1 MNFLAYLVKEMDI
14 YEIAKDFILNT
25 AESVFL
31 TGKAGTGKTTLLKY
45 IQQHTQKNCVIAA
58 PTGVAA
64 INAGGVTLHSLFQLP
79 LNMYVPVKNRN
90 YAVNNPATLFEH
102 VRLNKQK
109 IQLLREME
117 LLVIDE
123 ISMCRCDIL
132 DEIDLLLRSFRRRM
146 NEPFGGVQ
154 VLFIGDLY
162 QLPPVVKDEEWRI
175 LNEFYESPFFFSA
188 WVMKEFQVLHIELE
202 TVFRQTDEEFID
214 LLNAVRNNAV
224 NKSDLD
230 KLNKRYNPHAA
241 QNAENTILLTTH
253 NRKADKINQEELSK
267 LASEIHTF
275 EANIHG
281 DFLESSYP
289 ADKELMLKVGAQVMF
304 TKNDLTQEKRY
315 YNGKIGTVTRL
326 NEDEIVVKCVED
338 NYEINVD
345 SHTWEN
351 LRYAYNDTTDKIDE
365 DVIGT
370 FEQYPLKLAWAVTI
384 HKSQGLT
391 FDKVIIDA
399 GHAFAAGQV
408 YVALSRCR
416 SLEGIS
422 LLTPV
427 QADAIF
433 TDDRILQYSADKSN
447 PDALASILPLAKLEY
462 SKKKLLIS
470 FSWRKLID
478 HIIQFQGVIH
488 EKQIPEK
495 AEAMELAIQ
504 MEKSARNLEDVSD
517 KFLIQ
522 LKDIL
527 NQVEDEKYR
536 ILLNERVIKSIQ
548 YFCGKINDELI
559 KPLEAHIEK
568 MRIKNKTKGYVR
580 QAKNLD
586 TVFVNKLQEIE
597 RLKFGDSPFY
607 TGTSFYQETQHTAA
621 VPQKNTTE
629 KGATY
634 RDTLKL
640 YQEGKSIE
648 EIAALRALAVST
660 IESHF
665 LKWIQLGDLEAKEFI
680 SEADMETIQSYIKN
694 NTVNSLTELKN
705 HFQDKY
711 SFFQLRICLTNS
723 N

>member
-102 VRLNKQK
+102 VRLNRQK

-230 KLNKRYNPHAA
+230 ELNKRYNPHAA

-326 NEDEIVVKCVED
+326 NEEEIVIKCVED

-447 PDALASILPLAKLEY
+447 PDALASLLPLAKLEY
-462 SKKKLLIS
+462 SKKKLLTS
-470 FSWRKLID
+470 FSWRKITD
-478 HIIQFQGVIH
+478 HILQFQGIIH

-504 MEKSARNLEDVSD
+504 MEKSVRNLEEVSA

-548 YFCGKINDELI
+548 YFCSKINDELI

-580 QAKNLD
+580 QAKNLA

-597 RLKFGDSPFY
+597 RLKFGDSLFY
-607 TGTSFYQETQHTAA
+607 TGTSFYQEIQHET
-621 VPQKNTTE
+621 VQLKNTTE
-629 KGATY
+629 KGSTF

-648 EIAALRALAVST
+648 EIAGIRALAVST
-660 IESHF
+660 IESHL

-680 SEADMETIQSYIKN
+680 SEADMDIIQAYVKN

-705 HFQDKY
+705 HFEDEY
-711 SFFQLRICLTNS
+711 SFFQLRICLNTN
-723 N
+723 

>member
-1 MNFLAYLVKEMDI
+1 
-14 YEIAKDFILNT
+14 
-25 AESVFL
+25 
-31 TGKAGTGKTTLLKY
+31 
-45 IQQHTQKNCVIAA
+45 
-58 PTGVAA
+58 
-64 INAGGVTLHSLFQLP
+64 
-79 LNMYVPVKNRN
+79 
-90 YAVNNPATLFEH
+90 
-102 VRLNKQK
+102 
-109 IQLLREME
+109 
-117 LLVIDE
+117 
-123 ISMCRCDIL
+123 
-132 DEIDLLLRSFRRRM
+132 
-146 NEPFGGVQ
+146 
-154 VLFIGDLY
+154 
-162 QLPPVVKDEEWRI
+162 
-175 LNEFYESPFFFSA
+175 
-188 WVMKEFQVLHIELE
+188 MKEFQVLHIELE

-230 KLNKRYNPHAA
+230 ELNKRYNPHAA

-607 TGTSFYQETQHTAA
+607 TGTSFYQEIQHET

-634 RDTLKL
+634 KDSLKL

-660 IESHF
+660 IESHL

>member
-102 VRLNKQK
+102 VRLNRQK

-230 KLNKRYNPHAA
+230 ELNKRYNPHAA

-326 NEDEIVVKCVED
+326 NEEEIVIKCVED

-447 PDALASILPLAKLEY
+447 PDALASLLPLAKLEY
-462 SKKKLLIS
+462 SKKKLLTS
-470 FSWRKLID
+470 FSWRKITD
-478 HIIQFQGVIH
+478 HILQFQGIIH

-504 MEKSARNLEDVSD
+504 MEKSVRNLEEVSA

-548 YFCGKINDELI
+548 YFCSKINDELI

-580 QAKNLD
+580 QAKNLA
-586 TVFVNKLQEIE
+586 TVFVDKLQEIE
-597 RLKFGDSPFY
+597 RLKFGDSLFY
-607 TGTSFYQETQHTAA
+607 TGTSFYQEIQHET
-621 VPQKNTTE
+621 VQLKNTTE
-629 KGATY
+629 KGSTF

-648 EIAALRALAVST
+648 EIAGIRALAVST
-660 IESHF
+660 IESHL

-680 SEADMETIQSYIKN
+680 SEADMDIIQAYVKN

-705 HFQDKY
+705 HFEDEY
-711 SFFQLRICLTNS
+711 SFFQLRICLNTN
-723 N
+723 

>member
-1 MNFLAYLVKEMDI
+1 MDI

-102 VRLNKQK
+102 VRLNRQK

-230 KLNKRYNPHAA
+230 ELNKRYNPHAA

-326 NEDEIVVKCVED
+326 NEEEIVIKCVED

-447 PDALASILPLAKLEY
+447 PDALASLLPLAKLEY
-462 SKKKLLIS
+462 SKKKLLTS
-470 FSWRKLID
+470 FSWRKITD
-478 HIIQFQGVIH
+478 HILQFQGIIH

-504 MEKSARNLEDVSD
+504 MEKSVRNLEEVSA

-548 YFCGKINDELI
+548 YFCSKINDELI

-580 QAKNLD
+580 QAKNLA
-586 TVFVNKLQEIE
+586 TVFVDKLQEIE
-597 RLKFGDSPFY
+597 RLKFGDSLFY
-607 TGTSFYQETQHTAA
+607 TGTSFYQEIQHET
-621 VPQKNTTE
+621 VQLKNTTE
-629 KGATY
+629 KGSTF

-648 EIAALRALAVST
+648 EIAGIRALAVST
-660 IESHF
+660 IESHL

-680 SEADMETIQSYIKN
+680 SEADMDIIQAYVKN

-705 HFQDKY
+705 HFEDEY
-711 SFFQLRICLTNS
+711 SFFQLRICLNTN
-723 N
+723 

>member
-230 KLNKRYNPHAA
+230 ELNKRYNPHAA
-241 QNAENTILLTTH
+241 QNTENTILLTTH

-326 NEDEIVVKCVED
+326 NDDEIVVKCVED

-478 HIIQFQGVIH
+478 HIIQFQGIIH

-607 TGTSFYQETQHTAA
+607 TGTSFYQEIQHET
-621 VPQKNTTE
+621 VPQKNATE

-634 RDTLKL
+634 KDSLKL

-648 EIAALRALAVST
+648 EIAGIRALAVST
-660 IESHF
+660 IESHL

-705 HFQDKY
+705 HFQNKY
-711 SFFQLRICLTNS
+711 SFFQLRICLNTN
-723 N
+723 

>member
-1 MNFLAYLVKEMDI
+1 MDI

-102 VRLNKQK
+102 VRLNRQK

-230 KLNKRYNPHAA
+230 ELNKRYNPHAA

-326 NEDEIVVKCVED
+326 NEEEIVIKCVED

-447 PDALASILPLAKLEY
+447 PDALASLLPLAKLEY
-462 SKKKLLIS
+462 SKKKLLTS
-470 FSWRKLID
+470 FSWRKITD
-478 HIIQFQGVIH
+478 HILQFQGIIH

-504 MEKSARNLEDVSD
+504 MEKSVRNLEEVSA

-548 YFCGKINDELI
+548 YFCSKINDELI

-580 QAKNLD
+580 QAKNLA
-586 TVFVNKLQEIE
+586 TVFVDKLQEIE
-597 RLKFGDSPFY
+597 RLKFGDSLFY
-607 TGTSFYQETQHTAA
+607 TGTSFYQEIQHET
-621 VPQKNTTE
+621 VQLKNTTE
-629 KGATY
+629 KGSTF

-648 EIAALRALAVST
+648 EIAGIRALAVST
-660 IESHF
+660 IESHL

-680 SEADMETIQSYIKN
+680 SEADMDIIQAYIKN

-705 HFQDKY
+705 HFEDEY
-711 SFFQLRICLTNS
+711 SFFQLRICLNTN
-723 N
+723 

>member
-102 VRLNKQK
+102 VRLNRQK

-123 ISMCRCDIL
+123 VSMCRCDIL

-175 LNEFYESPFFFSA
+175 LNEFYDSPFFFSA

-230 KLNKRYNPHAA
+230 ELNKRYNPHAA

-326 NEDEIVVKCVED
+326 NEEEIVVKCVED
-338 NYEINVD
+338 NFEINVD

-433 TDDRILQYSADKSN
+433 TDDRILQYGAEKSN
-447 PDALASILPLAKLEY
+447 PDALASILPFAKLEY
-462 SKKKLLIS
+462 SKKKLLTS
-470 FSWRKLID
+470 FSWRKITDQIL
-478 HIIQFQGVIH
+478 QFQGIIH

-495 AEAMELAIQ
+495 AEAMELALQ
-504 MEKSARNLEDVSD
+504 LEKSVLNLEEVSD

-548 YFCGKINDELI
+548 YFCSKINDELI

-580 QAKNLD
+580 QAKNLA

-607 TGTSFYQETQHTAA
+607 TGTSFYQEIQHET

-629 KGATY
+629 KGSTF

-648 EIAALRALAVST
+648 EIAALRAFAVST
-660 IESHF
+660 IESHL

-680 SEADMETIQSYIKN
+680 SESDMKIIQAYIKN

-705 HFQDKY
+705 HFEDKY
-711 SFFQLRICLTNS
+711 SYFQLRICMTIS

>member
-102 VRLNKQK
+102 VRLNRQK

-230 KLNKRYNPHAA
+230 ELNKRYNPHAA

-326 NEDEIVVKCVED
+326 NEEEIVIKCVED

-447 PDALASILPLAKLEY
+447 PDALASLLPLAKLEY
-462 SKKKLLIS
+462 SKKKLLTS
-470 FSWRKLID
+470 FSWRKITD
-478 HIIQFQGVIH
+478 HILQFQGIIH

-504 MEKSARNLEDVSD
+504 MEKSVRNLEEVSA

-548 YFCGKINDELI
+548 YFCSKINDELI

-580 QAKNLD
+580 QAKNLA
-586 TVFVNKLQEIE
+586 TVFVDKLQEIE
-597 RLKFGDSPFY
+597 RLKFGDSLFY
-607 TGTSFYQETQHTAA
+607 TGTSFYQEIQHET
-621 VPQKNTTE
+621 VQLKNTTE
-629 KGATY
+629 KGSTF

-648 EIAALRALAVST
+648 EIAGIRALAVST
-660 IESHF
+660 IESHL

-680 SEADMETIQSYIKN
+680 SEADMDIIQAYIKN

-705 HFQDKY
+705 HFEDEY
-711 SFFQLRICLTNS
+711 SFFQLRICLNTN
-723 N
+723 